1 MSRQYRPPRRA
12 GGGAPGPGSGGG
24 QVVTVPSPAVTAAGS
39 STAISIPNFG
49 FTDLSAAISTE
60 YVLDA
65 PDAGVRKTIFCGS
78 STTNA
83 RVLHLSTGKTVSCDL
98 AGSMTMTFTTTVD
111 VIVEMY
117 GVSSTRWTC
126 MFYPPASTAGTVV
139 LTTT

>member
-12 GGGAPGPGSGGG
+12 GGGSAGPGTGGG
-24 QVVTVPSPAVTAAGS
+24 QVVTGPSPNVSAAGS
-39 STAISIPNFG
+39 STVIAIPNFG
-49 FTDLSAAISTE
+49 FTDLTAAISTE

-65 PDAGVRKTIFCGS
+65 PDTGVRKTIFCGS

-83 RVLHLSTGKTVSCDL
+83 RILHSSTSNTVTFDL
-98 AGSMTMTFTTTVD
+98 NGSRTMTFTTTVD

-117 GVSSTRWTC
+117 GINTTRWAC